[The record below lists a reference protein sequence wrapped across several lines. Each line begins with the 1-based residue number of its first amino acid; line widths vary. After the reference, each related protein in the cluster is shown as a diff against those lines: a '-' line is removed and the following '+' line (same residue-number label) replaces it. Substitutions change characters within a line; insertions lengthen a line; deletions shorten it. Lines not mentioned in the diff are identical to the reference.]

1 MCVHYEYPLPMAASS
16 IILGKTEPGFIKAE
30 TLPELLSAS
39 FSTYGTKEAFIFK
52 DQSINYAQLDNWSNA
67 IAHYLQQQG
76 VQAGDTVGVWHT
88 RSLSLPVAI
97 LGILKA
103 GAAYVPLDREM
114 PQERIEKVFTDIKVK
129 TYFSDTDAG
138 IYCAPLAIPAM
149 PQERVAPLQT
159 ALTPEHW
166 AYVLFTS
173 GSTGTPK
180 GIPISHHN
188 ICHLVRSEQDVLG
201 IRPED
206 RVYQGFSVSF
216 DMWCEEVWVSLF
228 AGATIWIADA
238 FTVKAID
245 ELSRVLS
252 ENKITILHAVPSI
265 LAIIEEVPALRI
277 VNAGGEA
284 CTRQVLEKWGTPERT
299 FINSY
304 GPTETTVSSN
314 MAMLK
319 AGDEITI
326 GPPLPN
332 YHLAVVDEQMQILPR
347 GERGEM
353 IITGPGVSGGY
364 FNLPELTAAKFLP
377 NPFPELPGATLYKTG
392 DAVLIRE
399 DGFIEFHGRFDD
411 QVKLRGYRI
420 ELGEIESRMNHIAG
434 VSSAAVAIR
443 EDNNAQEQLV
453 GYVVLEEGAKLDEDK
468 MRKELAAFL
477 APYMVPV
484 AMVQLQEMPRMPSG
498 KINRKSLPLPESFKY
513 TDAGQDTI
521 EINAQDPVGEKV
533 LKTLQIVFPGK
544 DLNLDQDFFT
554 DLGGHSLLA
563 ATLVSHLRQKAG
575 MPMASLKDVY
585 ENRPLKAF
593 VHCLEEK
600 QQSRKETVSE
610 PFHRVSRLQYY
621 LCNLAQTLSLL
632 VIYGLLAI
640 EIIFPY
646 LSYYYLLVN
655 NHGHAVALLS
665 AFVLYCTIP
674 PIFALIILTSKWLI
688 IGKIKEG
695 DYPLWGWY
703 YFRWWLW
710 KAMKRLLPSQYI
722 VDTPLYPRYLRLLG
736 VKVDPT
742 AQLSL
747 LQIGAEDLVTIGKN
761 VSTSSACAIDN
772 ASVENGWLKLRKV
785 QLGDHAYLGSSAIVS
800 GGASIE
806 DYGVLQDLS
815 CLPPDTKIG
824 KGEIWDGSPAIKINS
839 IPEAELPGIKLA
851 SKQKRNR
858 YAAVYLCSLFIFPMV
873 VVLPLFPTLYTLY
886 VLDDNAGDYDFSYLW
901 QTPFLA
907 MSYLFVFIVVIAVI
921 SRLLQ
926 IKMHP
931 GTYSIYSFTYYRKWM
946 KDQLMNLSLTV
957 LHPLYATVY
966 ISMYYRLLGAKVGEN
981 SEISTASDVT
991 HHLTEIGE
999 GSFIADAV
1007 ILGEHEVRNEQL
1019 ILERTKIGN
1028 NSFVGNS
1035 GLIPQGYS
1043 LDDNMLIGVLSKA
1056 PTKAQLEASGDRDW
1070 FGSAPIGLPARQ
1082 KAEDFGAAL
1091 TYHPSAGKKLAR
1103 ALVEGIRIVLPQ
1115 TCIIISS
1122 VLFIAYAHNLLQVS
1136 LGKLLL
1142 LIPLY
1147 YLFFMGIP
1155 LFLITVLLKWICVG
1169 RYHKTA
1175 MPMYSFKVWLSEG
1188 ITTLYEALCVP
1199 FFLDGLRGTMWLP
1212 MAMRLLGVKTGK
1224 RVWLN
1229 TTDITE
1235 FDMVAIEDE
1244 AMLNEDCGPQT
1255 HLFEDRIMKIGAV
1268 HIGAQT
1274 TIGSRSIILY
1284 DSVIGNHVMIE
1295 SLSLVMKGES
1305 LTDNT
1310 SWTGSPVKAK

>member
-1 MCVHYEYPLPMAASS
+1 MAADS
-16 IILGKTEPGFIKAE
+16 IILGKIAPEFIKDE
-30 TLPELLSAS
+30 TLPVLLSES
-39 FSTYGTKEAFIFK
+39 FKQHSAKEAFIFK
-52 DQSINYAQLDNWSNA
+52 ERSISYAELDNWSNA
-67 IAHYLQQQG
+67 IALYLQQQG
-76 VQAGDTVGVWHT
+76 VRAGDTVGVWHT
-88 RSLSLPVAI
+88 RSLALPVAI

-138 IYCAPLAIPAM
+138 IHCPPLAIPEM
-149 PQERVAPLQT
+149 PSAHIPPVAIT
-159 ALTPEHW
+159 ATSADW

-245 ELSRVLS
+245 ELSTVLTD
-252 ENKITILHAVPSI
+252 NKITILHAVPSI
-265 LAIIEEVPALRI
+265 LAIIDEVPALRI

-284 CTRQVLEKWGTPERT
+284 CTKQVLDKWGTPERT

-304 GPTETTVSSN
+304 GPTETTVTSN
-314 MAMLK
+314 MAMIK
-319 AGDEITI
+319 AGAEITI

-332 YHLAVVDEQMQILPR
+332 YHLAVVDEQMRIVPR
-347 GERGEM
+347 GEKGEM
-353 IITGPGVSGGY
+353 IITGPGVSKGY
-364 FNLPELTAAKFLP
+364 FKLPELTAAKFLP
-377 NPFPELPGATLYKTG
+377 NPFPELPGDTLYKSG
-392 DAVLIRE
+392 DAVLFRE

-453 GYVVLEEGAKLDEDK
+453 GYVVLQEGLKLDEDK

-484 AMVQLQEMPRMPSG
+484 AMVQLSEMPRMPSG
-498 KINRKSLPLPESFKY
+498 KINRKSLPLPESFKH
-513 TDAGQDTI
+513 TEGLKE
-521 EINAQDPVGEKV
+521 EIAINTQAPIGERVLKV
-533 LKTLQIVFPGK
+533 LNIVFPGK
-544 DLNLDQDFFT
+544 ELNLEQDFFT

-575 MPMASLKDVY
+575 LPLASLKDVY
-585 ENRPLKAF
+585 ENRPLSAF
-593 VHCLEEK
+593 VACLEQK
-600 QQSRKETVSE
+600 QQDRKETISE
-610 PFHRVSRLQYY
+610 PFHRVSNRQYY
-621 LCNLAQTLSLL
+621 LCNLAQTLSLII
-632 VIYGLLAI
+632 VYGLLAI

-655 NHGHAVALLS
+655 NYNHVTALFS

-674 PIFALIILTSKWLI
+674 PIFALLILTSKWLI

-703 YFRWWLW
+703 YYRWWLW
-710 KAMKRLLPSQYI
+710 KAMKRLLPSQFI

-772 ASVENGWLKLRKV
+772 ATVENGWLKLRKV
-785 QLGDHAYLGSSAIVS
+785 HLGDHAYLGSSAIVC
-800 GGASIE
+800 GGATIE
-806 DYGVLQDLS
+806 AYGELQDLS
-815 CLPPDTKIG
+815 CLPEHNTIG
-824 KGEIWDGSPAIKINS
+824 KGEVWNGSPAVKIKTV
-839 IPEAELPGIKLA
+839 PEAEFPEIVLA
-851 SKQKRNR
+851 PKRRRNK
-858 YAAVYLCSLFIFPMV
+858 YAIVYLCSLFIFPLIV
-873 VVLPLFPTLYTLY
+873 ILPLFPTLYTLY
-886 VLDDNAGDYDFSYLW
+886 VLDDHASDYDFSYLW

-907 MSYLFVFIVVIAVI
+907 MSYLFIFILVIGGI

-926 IKMHP
+926 IKMTP

-966 ISMYYRLLGAKVGEN
+966 IPMYYRLLGAKVGNN

-1007 ILGEHEVRNEQL
+1007 ILGEHEVRNEAL

-1035 GLIPQGYS
+1035 GLIPQGYT
-1043 LDDNMLIGVLSKA
+1043 LGDNMLIGVLSKA
-1056 PTKAQLEASGDRDW
+1056 PTEAQQNASGDHDW
-1070 FGSAPIGLPARQ
+1070 FGSPPIGLPARQ
-1082 KAEDFGAAL
+1082 KNTDFEASL
-1091 TYHPSAGKKLAR
+1091 TYHPSPLKKLSR
-1103 ALVEGIRIVLPQ
+1103 ALVEGLRIVLPQ
-1115 TCIIISS
+1115 TFIIISS

-1136 LGKLLL
+1136 VGKLLL
-1142 LIPLY
+1142 LIPVY
-1147 YLFFMGIP
+1147 YLLFMAIP
-1155 LFLITVLLKWICVG
+1155 LFVVTVILKWLLVG
-1169 RYHKTA
+1169 RYKKTA
-1175 MPMYSFKVWLSEG
+1175 MPMYSLKVWLSEAV
-1188 ITTLYEALCVP
+1188 TTFYEALSVP
-1199 FFLDGLRGTMWLP
+1199 FLLDSLRGTMWLP
-1212 MAMRLLGVKTGK
+1212 ILLRLMGVKTGK
-1224 RVWLN
+1224 KVWLN

-1235 FDMVAIEDE
+1235 FDMVTIGDE

-1255 HLFEDRIMKIGAV
+1255 HLFEDRIMKIGSV

-1274 TIGSRSIILY
+1274 TIGSRTIILY
-1284 DSVIGNHVMIE
+1284 DSVIGQHVSIE

-1310 SWTGSPVKAK
+1310 AWTGSPVKAK